1 MRKWYRLLPLGV
13 FLLIFLGSGIYLND
27 FYKLPSPIA
36 ALAGIVTAFLIYK
49 APFKK
54 KMSRFFKGCQQEN
67 ILTMCFVYL
76 FSGAFTSVAKAI
88 GAMDFMVKLGLHFFT
103 GNSIFVGVF
112 TISCLLS
119 FAIGSSVGTLVAL
132 TPIVFGFAENSLAS
146 LPLLCGCLLG
156 GAMFGDNL
164 SFISDTTIA
173 STQMM
178 KVPMRAKFKSNFWIA
193 TISALIAIVLILWTQ
208 PEFQFLESERSSTNY
223 LLLLPYICLIILAIC
238 GVHVFVTLISSILV
252 GLSVGMFYNTQS
264 IIELI
269 AIIYN
274 GFVSMHEIFFLSLFS
289 GGLSFLLKKEGGI
302 QLILSVAK
310 KIIFNKQSAYMA
322 IALVVSLVNISIAN
336 NTISIVLSGSVAKE
350 ISSEYNLN
358 KSLATSV
365 LDIFSC
371 IVQGLLPYGAQML
384 LLMQLTSMKVNY
396 FDIFRN
402 SYYLIVLFFVTIVSL
417 IVKSLRKNHSN
428 SIAVI

>member
-1 MRKWYRLLPLGV
+1 M
-13 FLLIFLGSGIYLND
+13 IFLGSGIYLND

>member
-208 PEFQFLESERSSTNY
+208 PEFQFLESEGSSTNY